1 MLLYVYKVNKT
12 LSVCHD
18 LIETRLLLDKKKLL
32 GVSSLTALY
41 QICLPYAP
49 CRLSPPATAYRFFG
63 SLTTF
68 AVLVLRMAFSLVS
81 HREYPIRWDMITGI
95 SP

>member
-1 MLLYVYKVNKT
+1 MTVAGKHKT
-12 LSVCHD
+12 GEGLSSPANV
-18 LIETRLLLDKKKLL
+18 
-32 GVSSLTALY
+32 
-41 QICLPYAP
+41 QIFLPNAP